1 MNKQNQFDSFL
12 ETQQAMREE
21 RDRMVIEGIADY
33 LHEMTKL
40 YGDEVVEKA
49 IMTYNPSYKN
59 DN

>member
-33 LHEMTKL
+33 LMK
-40 YGDEVVEKA
+40 
-49 IMTYNPSYKN
+49 
-59 DN
+59 